1 MQNGALLEMRKK
13 PRFTAD
19 ATGDLV
25 RDRDSFD
32 DPGTIRDVLPAD
44 LDRLFH
50 AVVVDTVSA
59 FESRWRSGR
68 RAGSTKIHDAMW
80 FYIAGGDGWGWTGTP
95 QNSFYYGPGSLL
107 LLPPDTE
114 HAIEPT
120 KSIESHVF
128 AVHFRARLFG
138 AIDLLNLLRI
148 PTLHRVPSEEDSFL
162 QSSYRLAREFAQQKP
177 GYKVVM
183 EAEIRSVLFQLIRTA
198 APDLNPDVKLSALSD
213 IPRLIPI
220 FQHIEENL
228 HLPALSVG
236 EMAGRACLSEVQ
248 FRKIFRRITGDSPL
262 RFVQRRRV
270 ERACVMLHTTTDGLS
285 QVAEACGFADA
296 PFFHRVFKIW
306 TGLTPREY
314 CRTDRP

>member
-220 FQHIEENL
+220 F
-228 HLPALSVG
+228 
-236 EMAGRACLSEVQ
+236 
-248 FRKIFRRITGDSPL
+248 RRITGDSPL